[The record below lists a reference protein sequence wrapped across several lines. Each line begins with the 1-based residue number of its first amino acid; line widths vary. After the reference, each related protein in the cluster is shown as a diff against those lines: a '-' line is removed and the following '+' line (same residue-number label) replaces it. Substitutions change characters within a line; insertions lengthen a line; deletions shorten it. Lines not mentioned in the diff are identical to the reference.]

1 MTDFVESIRR
11 LFSNQQIT
19 LSQVKTLL
27 TAKKITSEEYIY
39 FLNKKKAGD

>member
-39 FLNKKKAGD
+39 ILNKKEAGD